1 MPRAIMDIK
10 TKIQLADFLR
20 QHCHRNGEGCAVYED
35 AWSDRRVMEEF
46 NKGNPEYPATMH
58 HVSTLREDCVGLLT
72 DVGGPGRGYGVYLP
86 MIKALEARVAALEE
100 MIK

>member
-1 MPRAIMDIK
+1 MDIK

-20 QHCHRNGEGCAVYED
+20 QHCHRNGDGCAVYD
-35 AWSDRRVMEEF
+35 DTWSDRRVMEEF
-46 NKGNPEYPATMH
+46 NKNAPEYLATMH

-72 DVGGPGRGYGVYLP
+72 DNGGPGRGYGVFASRLTT
-86 MIKALEARVAALEE
+86 LEARVAALEE